1 MSTTKTIL
9 LGGYGWFS
17 GIPEGGRAAP
27 GGRHAGHVP
36 VQQDGVPAGRLRTQ
50 AWPASRLS
58 ARADP
63 AAVRSKAAACAA

>member
-9 LGGYGWFS
+9 LAGYGWFS

-27 GGRHAGHVP
+27 GGRHAGHLP
-36 VQQDGVPAGRLRTQ
+36 VQQDGVPAGGLR
-50 AWPASRLS
+50 AEARPASGLS

-63 AAVRSKAAACAA
+63 AGVRSKAAACAA